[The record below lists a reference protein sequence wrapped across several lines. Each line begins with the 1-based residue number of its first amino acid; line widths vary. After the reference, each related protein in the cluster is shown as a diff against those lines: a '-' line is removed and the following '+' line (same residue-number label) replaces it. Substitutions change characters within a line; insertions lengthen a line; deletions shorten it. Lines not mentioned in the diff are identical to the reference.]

1 MGNELVKF
9 GISQYGF
16 QVEEK
21 VKAFLIRNT
30 RKCIIWILS
39 LQIGDQLGE
48 FMVTPK
54 MFNRIR
60 KGLPAYDGREMTIGL
75 SVAIRR

>member
-9 GISQYGF
+9 SFSQKGF
-16 QVEEK
+16 QVKEK

-54 MFNRIR
+54 CSTESERAFQPMMAE
-60 KGLPAYDGREMTIGL
+60 K
-75 SVAIRR
+75 